1 MNHFAILR
9 SADVPSHLSSDELAA
24 YTQRTILRMQQSGN
38 SMPPLLI
45 MHVSESVA
53 ALVGVSKT
61 GLIRHNLSGTR
72 ELPSYYEIWLVGDA
86 AFTDYVL
93 ALQGIIRDIE
103 TGGGLSQSAMTSG
116 SSSQP
121 ILPDSKTTA
130 A

>member
-1 MNHFAILR
+1 MNHFAIFR
-9 SADVPSHLSSDELAA
+9 SADVPPNISSDELAA
-24 YTQRTILRMQQSGN
+24 YTQRTILRMQQSGK

-61 GLIRHNLSGTR
+61 GLIRRNLSGTR
-72 ELPSYYEIWLVGDA
+72 ELPFYYEIWLVGNA

-93 ALQGIIRDIE
+93 ALQGMIRDVE
-103 TGGGLSQSAMTSG
+103 TIRGLSQSAITSG
-116 SSSQP
+116 SSPQP
-121 ILPDSKTTA
+121 ILPDSKPTA

>member
-1 MNHFAILR
+1 MNHFAVLR
-9 SADVPSHLSSDELAA
+9 SADVPPHISSDELAA

-72 ELPSYYEIWLVGDA
+72 ELPSYYEIWLVGNA

-93 ALQGIIRDIE
+93 ALQGIIRDVE
-103 TGGGLSQSAMTSG
+103 TISGLSQPATSG
-116 SSSQP
+116 SSS
-121 ILPDSKTTA
+121 
-130 A
+130 

>member
-61 GLIRHNLSGTR
+61 GLVRHNLSGTR
-72 ELPSYYEIWLVGDA
+72 ELPSYYEIWLVGNA

-93 ALQGIIRDIE
+93 ALQGIIQDVE
-103 TGGGLSQSAMTSG
+103 TVSGLSQPAMTSG

-121 ILPDSKTTA
+121 ILPDSKNTA
-130 A
+130 V

>member
-1 MNHFAILR
+1 MPALR
-9 SADVPSHLSSDELAA
+9 
-24 YTQRTILRMQQSGN
+24 
-38 SMPPLLI
+38 I

-53 ALVGVSKT
+53 GLVGVSKT

-72 ELPSYYEIWLVGDA
+72 ELPSYYEIWLVGNA

-93 ALQGIIRDIE
+93 ALQGIIHDVE
-103 TGGGLSQSAMTSG
+103 NNSGLSQPAMTSG

-121 ILPDSKTTA
+121 ILPDSKPTA

>member
-1 MNHFAILR
+1 MNRWGVFMNHFAILR
-9 SADVPSHLSSDELAA
+9 SADVPTHISSDELAA

-45 MHVSESVA
+45 MHVPESVA

-72 ELPSYYEIWLVGDA
+72 ELPFYYEIWLVGNA

-93 ALQGIIRDIE
+93 ALQGIIRDVE
-103 TGGGLSQSAMTSG
+103 TISGPSQPAASG
-116 SSSQP
+116 SSS
-121 ILPDSKTTA
+121 
-130 A
+130 

>member
-1 MNHFAILR
+1 
-9 SADVPSHLSSDELAA
+9 
-24 YTQRTILRMQQSGN
+24 MQQRGN

-53 ALVGVSKT
+53 TLVGVSKT

-72 ELPSYYEIWLVGDA
+72 ELPSYYEIWLVGNA

-93 ALQGIIRDIE
+93 ALQGIIKDVE
-103 TGGGLSQSAMTSG
+103 TVSGLSQPAVPSG

-121 ILPDSKTTA
+121 ILPDAKPTA

>member
-24 YTQRTILRMQQSGN
+24 HTQRTILRMQQSGN

-72 ELPSYYEIWLVGDA
+72 ELPSYYEIWLVGNA

-93 ALQGIIRDIE
+93 ALQGIIQDVE
-103 TGGGLSQSAMTSG
+103 TVSGLSQPAMTSG

-130 A
+130 V

>member
-9 SADVPSHLSSDELAA
+9 SADAPSHLSSDELAA
-24 YTQRTILRMQQSGN
+24 YTQRTILRLQQSGN

-45 MHVSESVA
+45 MHVSEPVA
-53 ALVGVSKT
+53 TLVGVSKT

-72 ELPSYYEIWLVGDA
+72 ELPSYYEIWLVGNA

-93 ALQGIIRDIE
+93 ALQGIIKDVE
-103 TGGGLSQSAMTSG
+103 TISGLSQPAVTS
-116 SSSQP
+116 SPPSQP
-121 ILPDSKTTA
+121 ILPDSKPTA

>member
-24 YTQRTILRMQQSGN
+24 YTQRTILRMQESGN

-72 ELPSYYEIWLVGDA
+72 GLPSYYEIWLVGNA

-93 ALQGIIRDIE
+93 ALQGIIHDVE
-103 TGGGLSQSAMTSG
+103 SNSGLSQPAMTSG